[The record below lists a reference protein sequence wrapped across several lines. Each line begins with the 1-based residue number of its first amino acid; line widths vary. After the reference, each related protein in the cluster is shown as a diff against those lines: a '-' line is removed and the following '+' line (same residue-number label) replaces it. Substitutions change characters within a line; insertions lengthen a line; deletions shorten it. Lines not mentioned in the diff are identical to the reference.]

1 MLVFTELMA
10 YSKNAMNGGSTVLL
24 AIPITGDALTTRFG
38 HCESYLFVTIDLE
51 AKKVLKSET
60 AVAPPHAPDHLPDW
74 IVKQGANTLIAPVV
88 PDRFRALLEF
98 HGLTVI
104 EHTEPADPMDLAQ
117 AFVDG
122 ELSPETE
129 A

>member
-1 MLVFTELMA
+1 
-10 YSKNAMNGGSTVLL
+10 MNGGSAVLL

-51 AKKVLKSET
+51 AKKILKSEV

-74 IVKQGANTLIAPVV
+74 LVKQGADTLIAPVV
-88 PDRFRALLEF
+88 PAQFRALLEF

-104 EHTEPADPMDLAQ
+104 EHTEPAIPMDLAQ
-117 AFVDG
+117 AFVEG
-122 ELSPETE
+122 KLSPESDS
-129 A
+129 

>member
-1 MLVFTELMA
+1 
-10 YSKNAMNGGSTVLL
+10 MNGGSAVLL

-51 AKKVLKSET
+51 AKKILKSEV

-74 IVKQGANTLIAPVV
+74 IVKQGADTLIAPVV
-88 PDRFRALLEF
+88 PAQFRALLEF

-104 EHTEPADPMDLAQ
+104 EHTEPAIPMDLAQ
-117 AFVDG
+117 AFVEG
-122 ELSPETE
+122 KLSPESDS
-129 A
+129 

>member
-1 MLVFTELMA
+1 M
-10 YSKNAMNGGSTVLL
+10 LL

-38 HCESYLFVTIDLE
+38 HCESYLFVTIDLKT
-51 AKKVLKSET
+51 KKVLKSET

-117 AFVDG
+117 AFVNG
-122 ELSPETE
+122 ELSKETGT
-129 A
+129 

>member
-1 MLVFTELMA
+1 M
-10 YSKNAMNGGSTVLL
+10 LL

-51 AKKVLKSET
+51 AKKILKSET

-88 PDRFRALLEF
+88 PVQFRALLEF

-104 EHTEPADPMDLAQ
+104 EHTEPAAPMDLAQ
-117 AFVDG
+117 AFLEG
-122 ELSPETE
+122 TLNQETE
-129 A
+129 S